1 MDFAEE
7 DQLVKRNFIKLSP
20 TLKINQMKFIANI
33 YISDKVKIKVVKDF
47 VKRFQND
54 FSVVKRDY
62 TVSVFATEYIGQSFL
77 NKIKKK

>member
-1 MDFAEE
+1 
-7 DQLVKRNFIKLSP
+7 
-20 TLKINQMKFIANI
+20 MKFIANI

-47 VKRFQND
+47 AKKFQND

-77 NKIKKK
+77 NKVKKK

>member
-1 MDFAEE
+1 
-7 DQLVKRNFIKLSP
+7 
-20 TLKINQMKFIANI
+20 MKFIANI